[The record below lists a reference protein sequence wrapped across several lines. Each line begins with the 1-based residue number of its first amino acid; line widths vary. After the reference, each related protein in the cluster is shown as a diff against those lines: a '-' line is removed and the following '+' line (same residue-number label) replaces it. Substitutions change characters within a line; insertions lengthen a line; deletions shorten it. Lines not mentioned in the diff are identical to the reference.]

1 MTKALH
7 DLVDQILQQMLWT
20 GAASEAGKKPTK
32 QKKKGKHKA
41 GTNAPNGGTMEKAFR
56 AIKLG
61 NASTLAKLVTTPVQA
76 NWHRDGQGW
85 SLLDEAVQAKSLAMV
100 DWLLSKGANP
110 NTLFR
115 NDEPHVFGDPL
126 QPGLYFSPLATS
138 LRIGSSN
145 IAALLIH
152 RGASWDLPV
161 WFSETE
167 GFMTCKGKAD
177 ESGLLPSIEA
187 ALISRAIPSGVTS
200 PGTTKRL

>member
-1 MTKALH
+1 
-7 DLVDQILQQMLWT
+7 MLWT
-20 GAASEAGKKPTK
+20 GAASEAGKKPNK

-126 QPGLYFSPLATS
+126 ERGLYFSPLATS
-138 LRIGSSN
+138 VRVGSPK
-145 IAALLIH
+145 IAALLIDK
-152 RGASWDLPV
+152 GASWELPI
-161 WFSETE
+161 WFHATE
-167 GFMTCKGKAD
+167 GVLTFKEMAA
-177 ESGLLPSIEA
+177 EAGLLPSIEA
-187 ALISRAIPSGVTS
+187 ALISRAIPSGVIS